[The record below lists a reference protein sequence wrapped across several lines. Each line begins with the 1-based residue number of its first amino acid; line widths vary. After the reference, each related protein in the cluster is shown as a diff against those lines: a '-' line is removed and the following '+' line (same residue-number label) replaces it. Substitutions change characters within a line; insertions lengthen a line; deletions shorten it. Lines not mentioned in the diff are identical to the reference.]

1 MINNLIKVA
10 KFTDIVSTCKKDK
23 VKKDMNEYYRKR

>member
-10 KFTDIVSTCKKDK
+10 KFSDVVSTCKKDK
-23 VKKDMNEYYRKR
+23 VKKDMNK